1 MHLLPSSTNML
12 QGYYKPEIFS
22 HVNKLHGRRSI
33 IDRSYDLYD
42 GSPNDPTSIA
52 QSAALTFAAANL
64 PECRSSE
71 PPTQQAATTAT
82 PGHKPPSAPS
92 FNFVARLNDIE
103 KTPHSSVANSPAPE
117 GTPKAERAGSPTG
130 DDGDKPNGPSGGA
143 NDPVSDRIRVAEESD
158 RILPVMPLDA
168 AIIASVRQGAR
179 GDDRKM
185 RDFLGGVM
193 VVGGG
198 AKMPGFN
205 AMLEIKLRESL
216 PGFTK
221 EILVGMPP
229 RELDQQ
235 LVVWKGGS
243 VFGRLSSSGN
253 DSWVYQ
259 KEYEMLGSKLLLQK
273 LMFGY

>member
-1 MHLLPSSTNML
+1 MAL
-12 QGYYKPEIFS
+12 QYASQNIANAKVTSEDAIP
-22 HVNKLHGRRSI
+22 V
-33 IDRSYDLYD
+33 
-42 GSPNDPTSIA
+42 PTI
-52 QSAALTFAAANL
+52 
-64 PECRSSE
+64 
-71 PPTQQAATTAT
+71 TA
-82 PGHKPPSAPS
+82 APS
-92 FNFVARLNDIE
+92 RAGNFLLGRFANADLEI
-103 KTPHSSVANSPAPE
+103 TPRSSVAGSPVPE
-117 GTPKAERAGSPTG
+117 ARAGSPSA
-130 DDGDKPNGPSGGA
+130 NGAGENGA
-143 NDPVSDRIRVAEESD
+143 ATNAAPPVDPVLERIRAAEESD
-158 RILPVMPLDA
+158 RVLPVMPLDA

-205 AMLEIKLRESL
+205 TFLEIKLRENL

-221 EILVGMPP
+221 EIMVGVPP

-253 DSWVYQ
+253 DSWVHR
-259 KEYEMLGSKLLLQK
+259 KEHGILGAKLLVQK
-273 LMFGY
+273 LMFAY

>member
-1 MHLLPSSTNML
+1 MA
-12 QGYYKPEIFS
+12 G
-22 HVNKLHGRRSI
+22 
-33 IDRSYDLYD
+33 
-42 GSPNDPTSIA
+42 
-52 QSAALTFAAANL
+52 
-64 PECRSSE
+64 
-71 PPTQQAATTAT
+71 
-82 PGHKPPSAPS
+82 
-92 FNFVARLNDIE
+92 
-103 KTPHSSVANSPAPE
+103 SPAPE
-117 GTPKAERAGSPTG
+117 GTPKADRAGSPAAGEDRDGQANTSTDPTG
-130 DDGDKPNGPSGGA
+130 E
-143 NDPVSDRIRVAEESD
+143 RVRAAEESD
-158 RILPVMPLDA
+158 RVLPVMPLDE

-179 GDDRKM
+179 GDERKM

-205 AMLEIKLRESL
+205 SFLEVRLREQL

-253 DSWVYQ
+253 DSWVFQ
-259 KEYEMLGSKLLLQK
+259 KEYEMLGAKLLVQK
-273 LMFGY
+273 LMFSY

>member
-1 MHLLPSSTNML
+1 VERTP
-12 QGYYKPEIFS
+12 
-22 HVNKLHGRRSI
+22 RS
-33 IDRSYDLYD
+33 
-42 GSPNDPTSIA
+42 SIA
-52 QSAALTFAAANL
+52 
-64 PECRSSE
+64 
-71 PPTQQAATTAT
+71 
-82 PGHKPPSAPS
+82 G
-92 FNFVARLNDIE
+92 
-103 KTPHSSVANSPAPE
+103 SPAPE
-117 GTPKAERAGSPTG
+117 GTPNADRAGSPAPGG
-130 DDGDKPNGPSGGA
+130 DRDAQANAS
-143 NDPVSDRIRVAEESD
+143 NDPTGERVRAAEESD
-158 RILPVMPLDA
+158 RVLPVMPLDE
-168 AIIASVRQGAR
+168 AIIVSVRQAAR
-179 GDDRKM
+179 GDERKM

-205 AMLEIKLRESL
+205 QFLEVRLREQL

-259 KEYEMLGSKLLLQK
+259 KEYEMLGAKLLVQK
-273 LMFGY
+273 LMFAF